1 MGKEKKV
8 NNVITI
14 KERSEAYAK
23 SIGNYPEEIINM
35 VKKAYVQGAKD
46 QRKLDIDEGCEWILN
61 NFVCDGYQF
70 PLYYRGVL
78 YQPKY
83 IASDFREDMEKNQI
97 KRVYQKVQ

>member
-8 NNVITI
+8 NNMTI
-14 KERSEAYAK
+14 EKRSEAYVK

-61 NFVCDGYQF
+61 NFVPHFYLKKKKERFCNLPKPQAN
-70 PLYYRGVL
+70 PLFY
-78 YQPKY
+78 
-83 IASDFREDMEKNQI
+83 
-97 KRVYQKVQ
+97 

>member
-8 NNVITI
+8 NNMTI
-14 KERSEAYAK
+14 EKRSEAYVK
-23 SIGNYPEEIINM
+23 SIGNYPEEINNM

-46 QRKLDIDEGCEWILN
+46 QRKLDIDAGCEWILN

-70 PLYYRGVL
+70 PLYYRRVL

-83 IASDFREDMEKNQI
+83 IAEDFREDMEKN
-97 KRVYQKVQ
+97 KKESN

>member
-8 NNVITI
+8 NNVTTI

-46 QRKLDIDEGCEWILN
+46 QRKLDIDEGCE
-61 NFVCDGYQF
+61 
-70 PLYYRGVL
+70 
-78 YQPKY
+78 
-83 IASDFREDMEKNQI
+83 
-97 KRVYQKVQ
+97 